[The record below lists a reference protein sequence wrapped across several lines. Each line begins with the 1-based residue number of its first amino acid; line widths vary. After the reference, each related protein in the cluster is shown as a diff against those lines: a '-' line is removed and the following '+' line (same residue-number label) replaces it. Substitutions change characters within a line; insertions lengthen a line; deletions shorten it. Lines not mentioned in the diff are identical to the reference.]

1 MSEETTQGQRL
12 GTPGRGQLSEAQ
24 APVPLRS
31 SVNKEQR
38 KLRLVI
44 TAFNI
49 AKVAAVLALFLLIAG
64 MI

>member
-1 MSEETTQGQRL
+1 MPEENTQGPGL
-12 GTPGRGQLSEAQ
+12 DTPGRSQPSGTKASVT
-24 APVPLRS
+24 PRS

>member
-1 MSEETTQGQRL
+1 MSDETAQGR
-12 GTPGRGQLSEAQ
+12 GPVTPDRGQLSEAK
-24 APVPLRS
+24 ASVPPRS
-31 SVNKEQR
+31 FVTKEQK

>member
-12 GTPGRGQLSEAQ
+12 GTPGRGQLSETQ
-24 APVPLRS
+24 ASVPPRS
-31 SVNKEQR
+31 IVNKEQR